1 MKVKLLQWN
10 IWYKE
15 NIDNI
20 LKVINEVKP
29 DIVTLQEISFDNK
42 DDSNLQKLK
51 NNFKYGEFAQAQQFL
66 YGRIQG
72 NGIFSNY
79 ELISNKKIFVQN
91 PSDSEDYSKEGRIYI
106 EANIKVNEKELSV
119 GTTHLSYT
127 HEFKET
133 DLKNKEIQNLINIL
147 KDKKE
152 NYIFSGDLNT
162 TKTSSYIKQIQQYL
176 INCDTDNTWTTK
188 PFSYNGFNEDKLNW
202 KLDYVF
208 VTKDIKVSQIDVIDT
223 EYSDHLPLLIE
234 IEV

>member
-1 MKVKLLQWN
+1 MKIKLLQWN

-15 NIDNI
+15 DINNI

-29 DIVTLQEISFDNK
+29 DIVTLQEISFDNE
-42 DDSNLQKLK
+42 DDSNLKKLK
-51 NNFKYGEFAQAQQFL
+51 SNFKYGEFAQAQQFL
-66 YGRIQG
+66 DGRIQG

-79 ELISNKKIFVQN
+79 ELLSNKKIFVQN
-91 PSDSEDYSKEGRIYI
+91 PSDSEDYSKEGRIYL
-106 EANIKVNEKELSV
+106 EANIKINEKDLSV

-133 DLKNKEIQNLINIL
+133 DLKDKEIQNLVNIL

-162 TKTSSYIKQIQQYL
+162 TKTSNYIKQIQQYL

-208 VTKDIKVSQIDVIDT
+208 VTKDIKVSQIEVIDT
-223 EYSDHLPLLIE
+223 KYSDHLPLLIE
-234 IEV
+234 VEV

>member
-127 HEFKET
+127 HEFKE
-133 DLKNKEIQNLINIL
+133 
-147 KDKKE
+147 
-152 NYIFSGDLNT
+152 
-162 TKTSSYIKQIQQYL
+162 
-176 INCDTDNTWTTK
+176 
-188 PFSYNGFNEDKLNW
+188 
-202 KLDYVF
+202 
-208 VTKDIKVSQIDVIDT
+208 
-223 EYSDHLPLLIE
+223 
-234 IEV
+234 